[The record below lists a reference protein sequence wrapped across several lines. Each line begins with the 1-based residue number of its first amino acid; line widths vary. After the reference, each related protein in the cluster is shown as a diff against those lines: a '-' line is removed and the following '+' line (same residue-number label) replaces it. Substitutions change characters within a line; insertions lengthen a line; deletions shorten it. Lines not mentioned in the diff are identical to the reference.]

1 MRADSLLI
9 IGVNHKVAPVEV
21 REKLAHNAGCEN
33 PVVAI
38 KTIPGC
44 RECCFLGTC
53 NRVEVICST
62 SETESTARAIRQHL
76 FAGSGLSDE
85 EIERYS
91 YLHVNGEAV
100 NHLFRVAASLDSM
113 IVGEPQILGQ
123 LKKAYRAAAEL
134 KTVGP
139 VLNKFINKSFSVAK
153 RVRTETNIGS
163 SAVSISFAAVQLA
176 KKIFG
181 TLADKRVMLVG
192 AGEMA
197 ELAAE
202 HLMSQGI
209 AGVVVANRT
218 LERAINLAQRFNG
231 TAVTLEGLAAELEN
245 VDILISSTG
254 ATGLV
259 LMKDDVKPIMRQRMN
274 RPLFLIDIAVP
285 RDLDPKL
292 NDLDNVYLYDID
304 NLKDVVEVNKSERQK
319 EADSASQIVD
329 EETTKFQRWL
339 DGMDIT
345 PTIVALRHKVDELR
359 QAELERTLSQ
369 LKELSPKQLK
379 AVEVLAASLT
389 NKMLHHPIAFLKAVT
404 TPQDQVVKLDL
415 IRQVFALDPEPDNDR
430 EEDDLS
436 LTV

>member
-1 MRADSLLI
+1 MQADTLLI

-21 REKLAHNAGCEN
+21 REKLAHTSGCEN

-38 KTIPGC
+38 NSIPGC

-62 SETESTARAIRQHL
+62 AEAESTARAIRQHL
-76 FAGSGLSDE
+76 FAGSGLSE
-85 EIERYS
+85 EEVEKYS
-91 YLHVNGEAV
+91 YLHVGQEAV

-113 IVGEPQILGQ
+113 IIGEPQILGQ
-123 LKKAYRAAAEL
+123 LKKAYKAAAEL
-134 KTVGP
+134 STVGP

-163 SAVSISFAAVQLA
+163 SAVSISYAAVQLA

-202 HLMSQGI
+202 HLIAQGI

-231 TAVTLEGLAAELEN
+231 TAVTLEGMAAELEN

-292 NDLDNVYLYDID
+292 NDLENVYLYDID
-304 NLKDVVEVNKSERQK
+304 NLKDVVEVNKSERNK
-319 EADSASQIVD
+319 EADSASRIVD
-329 EETTKFQRWL
+329 EETIKFQRWL
-339 DGMDIT
+339 DGMEIT
-345 PTIVALRHKVDELR
+345 PTIVALRQKADELR
-359 QAELERTLSQ
+359 HSELERTLSQ
-369 LKELSPKQLK
+369 VKDWSPKQIK
-379 AVEVLAASLT
+379 AIEVLAASIT
-389 NKMLHHPIAFLKAVT
+389 NKMLHHPIAFLKETGAPAEQT
-404 TPQDQVVKLDL
+404 LKLDL
-415 IRQVFALDPEPDNDR
+415 IRKVFALHPDSGDGH
-430 EEDDLS
+430 DDDELS
-436 LTV
+436 SQG

>member
-1 MRADSLLI
+1 MLADNLLI

-21 REKLAHNAGCEN
+21 REKLAHTADCEN

-38 KTIPGC
+38 KNIPGC

-53 NRVEVICST
+53 NRVEVICSST
-62 SETESTARAIRQHL
+62 ATESTAYAIRQHL
-76 FAGSGLSDE
+76 FAGSGLTDE
-85 EIERYS
+85 EVEKYS
-91 YLHVNGEAV
+91 YLHVGREAV

-123 LKKAYRAAAEL
+123 LKKAYKAAAEL
-134 KTVGP
+134 STVGP

-163 SAVSISFAAVQLA
+163 SAVSISYAAVQLA
-176 KKIFG
+176 KKILG

-202 HLMSQGI
+202 HLIAHGI

-218 LERAINLAQRFNG
+218 LERAITLAQRFNG
-231 TAVTLEGLAAELEN
+231 TAVTLEGMAAELEN

-259 LMKDDVKPIMRQRMN
+259 LMRDDVKPIMRQRMN

-319 EADSASQIVD
+319 EADCASRIVD
-329 EETTKFQRWL
+329 EETVKFQRWL
-339 DGMDIT
+339 EGMDVT
-345 PTIVALRHKVDELR
+345 PTIVSLRQKADELR

-369 LKELSPKQLK
+369 LKDLSPKQIK
-379 AVEVLAASLT
+379 AIEVLAASIT
-389 NKMLHHPIAFLKAVT
+389 NKMLHHPIVFLKAKAAPEEQT
-404 TPQDQVVKLDL
+404 LKLDL
-415 IRQVFALDPEPDNDR
+415 IRKVFALDPDPTDD
-430 EEDDLS
+430 EDDLLS
-436 LTV
+436 P

>member
-1 MRADSLLI
+1 MLADSLLI

-21 REKLAHNAGCEN
+21 REKLAHTSGQEN

-38 KTIPGC
+38 KAIPGC

-53 NRVEVICST
+53 NRVELICS
-62 SETESTARAIRQHL
+62 SSNPDATARAIRQHL

-91 YLHVNGEAV
+91 YLHIGKQAV

-123 LKKAYRAAAEL
+123 LKKAYRAATEL
-134 KTVGP
+134 RTVGP
-139 VLNKFINKSFSVAK
+139 ILNRFINKSFSVAK

-163 SAVSISFAAVQLA
+163 SAVSISYAAVQLA

-181 TLADKRVMLVG
+181 SLADKRVMLIG

-202 HLMSQGI
+202 HLIAQGI

-218 LERAINLAQRFNG
+218 LERAITLAQRFNG
-231 TAVTLEGLAAELEN
+231 TAVSLDGLSSELEN

-259 LMKDDVKPIMRQRMN
+259 LMRDDVKPVMRQRMN

-319 EADSASQIVD
+319 EADSASRIVD
-329 EETTKFQRWL
+329 EETIKFHQWL
-339 DGMDIT
+339 EGMDVT
-345 PTIVALRHKVDELR
+345 PTIVAIRQKADELR
-359 QAELERTLSQ
+359 QAELAKTLSQ
-369 LKELSPKQLK
+369 LKDLTPKQIK
-379 AVEVLAASLT
+379 SVEILASSIT
-389 NKMLHHPIAFLKAVT
+389 NKMLHHPIAFLKAKGEAE
-404 TPQDQVVKLDL
+404 DQTMKLDL
-415 IRQVFALDPEPDNDR
+415 FQRVFGLDPDPAID
-430 EEDDLS
+430 EDIEG
-436 LTV
+436 

>member
-1 MRADSLLI
+1 MLADTLLI

-21 REKLAHNAGCEN
+21 REKLAHTAGCEN

-53 NRVEVICST
+53 NRVEVICCT
-62 SETESTARAIRQHL
+62 SATAATASAIRQHL
-76 FAGSGLSDE
+76 FAGSGLTIE
-85 EIERYS
+85 EVEKYS
-91 YLHVNGEAV
+91 YLHVGHEAV

-123 LKKAYRAAAEL
+123 LKKAYRAAADL

-163 SAVSISFAAVQLA
+163 SAVSISYAAVQLA

-202 HLMSQGI
+202 HLIAQGI

-231 TAVTLEGLAAELEN
+231 TAVTLEGLAAELED

-259 LMKDDVKPIMRQRMN
+259 LMRDDVKPIMRQRMN

-304 NLKDVVEVNKSERQK
+304 NLKDVVEVNKSERNK
-319 EADSASQIVD
+319 EADSASRIVD
-329 EETTKFQRWL
+329 EESLKFQRWL
-339 DGMDIT
+339 EGMDVT
-345 PTIVALRHKVDELR
+345 PTIVALRQKVDDLR
-359 QAELERTLSQ
+359 QSELERTLAQ
-369 LKELSPKQLK
+369 CKDLTAKQIK

-389 NKMLHHPIAFLKAVT
+389 NKMLHHPIVFLKAT
-404 TPQDQVVKLDL
+404 GSPAEQTVKLDL
-415 IRQVFALDPEPDNDR
+415 IRQVFALDPESSDR
-430 EEDDLS
+430 DDDELAPEGC
-436 LTV
+436 

>member
-1 MRADSLLI
+1 MLADNLLI

-21 REKLAHNAGCEN
+21 REKLAHTTGCEN

-53 NRVEVICST
+53 NRVEVICSCT
-62 SETESTARAIRQHL
+62 NPESTAFAVRQHL

-85 EIERYS
+85 EAQKYS
-91 YLHVNGEAV
+91 YLHIGKQAV

-123 LKKAYRAAAEL
+123 LKKAYKAAAEL
-134 KTVGP
+134 HTVGP

-176 KKIFG
+176 KKILG
-181 TLADKRVMLVG
+181 ALNDKRVMLIG

-202 HLMSQGI
+202 HLIAQGI

-218 LERAINLAQRFNG
+218 LERAIGLAQRFNG
-231 TAVTLEGLAAELEN
+231 TAVSLDGLAAELEN

-259 LMKDDVKPIMRQRMN
+259 LMRDDVKPVMRQRMN

-304 NLKDVVEVNKSERQK
+304 NLKDVIEVNKSERQK
-319 EADSASQIVD
+319 EADSASRIVD
-329 EETTKFQRWL
+329 EETVKFQHWL
-339 DGMDIT
+339 EGMDVT
-345 PTIVALRHKVDELR
+345 PTIVELRQRADALRH
-359 QAELERTLSQ
+359 AELEKTLAQ
-369 LKELSPKQLK
+369 LKDLSPKQLK
-379 AVEVLAASLT
+379 AVEVLAASIT
-389 NKMLHHPIAFLKAVT
+389 NKMLHHPIVFLKT
-404 TPQDQVVKLDL
+404 KGGPEDQTMKLDL
-415 IRQVFALDPEPDNDR
+415 IRRVFALDPESTDND
-430 EEDDLS
+430 DDLP
-436 LTV
+436 LQG

>member
-1 MRADSLLI
+1 MQADTLLI

-21 REKLAHNAGCEN
+21 REKLAHTSGCEN

-38 KTIPGC
+38 KSIPGC

-62 SETESTARAIRQHL
+62 SESESTARAIRQHL
-76 FAGSGLSDE
+76 FAGSGLSE
-85 EIERYS
+85 EEVEKYS
-91 YLHVNGEAV
+91 YLHVGQEAV

-123 LKKAYRAAAEL
+123 LKKAYKAAAEL
-134 KTVGP
+134 STVGP

-163 SAVSISFAAVQLA
+163 SAVSISYAAVQLA

-181 TLADKRVMLVG
+181 SLADKRVMLVG

-202 HLMSQGI
+202 HLIAQGI

-231 TAVTLEGLAAELEN
+231 TAVTLEGLASELEN

-259 LMKDDVKPIMRQRMN
+259 LMRDDVKPIMRQRMN

-292 NDLDNVYLYDID
+292 NDLENVYLYDID
-304 NLKDVVEVNKSERQK
+304 NLKDVVEVNKSERNK
-319 EADSASQIVD
+319 EADSASRIVD
-329 EETTKFQRWL
+329 EETIKFQRWL
-339 DGMDIT
+339 DGMEIT
-345 PTIVALRHKVDELR
+345 PTIVALRQKADELR
-359 QAELERTLSQ
+359 RSELERTLSQ
-369 LKELSPKQLK
+369 GKDWSPKQIK
-379 AVEVLAASLT
+379 AIEVLAASIT
-389 NKMLHHPIAFLKAVT
+389 NKMLHHPIVFLKETA
-404 TPQDQVVKLDL
+404 TPAEQTLRLDL
-415 IRQVFALDPEPDNDR
+415 VRKVFALHPDSDENR
-430 EEDDLS
+430 DDELS
-436 LTV
+436 S

>member
-1 MRADSLLI
+1 MQADTLLI

-21 REKLAHNAGCEN
+21 REKLAHTSDCEN

-38 KTIPGC
+38 RAIPGC

-76 FAGSGLSDE
+76 FAGSGLSNDE
-85 EIERYS
+85 VEKYS
-91 YLHVNGEAV
+91 YLHVGQEAV

-134 KTVGP
+134 RTVGP

-163 SAVSISFAAVQLA
+163 SAVSISYAAVQLA

-181 TLADKRVMLVG
+181 TLADKRVMIVG

-202 HLMSQGI
+202 HLIAQGI

-218 LERAINLAQRFNG
+218 LERAITLAQRFNG

-259 LMKDDVKPIMRQRMN
+259 LMRDDVKPIMRQRMN

-304 NLKDVVEVNKSERQK
+304 NLKDVVEVNKSERNK
-319 EADSASQIVD
+319 EADSASRIVD
-329 EETTKFQRWL
+329 EETIKFQRWL
-339 DGMDIT
+339 DGMDVT
-345 PTIVALRHKVDELR
+345 PTIVALRQKADELR
-359 QAELERTLSQ
+359 QSELDRTLTQ
-369 LKELSPKQLK
+369 LKDLSPKQIK
-379 AVEVLAASLT
+379 AIEVLAASIT
-389 NKMLHHPIAFLKAVT
+389 NKMLHHPIVFLKAKGAHEGQT
-404 TPQDQVVKLDL
+404 LKLDL
-415 IRQVFALDPEPDNDR
+415 IRQVFALDPDSNDDQ
-430 EEDDLS
+430 EDDDPLS
-436 LTV
+436 QG

>member
-1 MRADSLLI
+1 MLADTLLI
-9 IGVNHKVAPVEV
+9 VGVNHKVAPVEV

-33 PVVAI
+33 PVVGI
-38 KTIPGC
+38 KAIPGC

-53 NRVEVICST
+53 NRVEVICS
-62 SETESTARAIRQHL
+62 SSSPETTAHAVRQHL

-91 YLHVNGEAV
+91 YLHVGGEAV
-100 NHLFRVAASLDSM
+100 HHLFRVAASLDSM

-134 KTVGP
+134 QTVGP
-139 VLNKFINKSFSVAK
+139 VLNRFINKSFSVAK

-163 SAVSISFAAVQLA
+163 SAVSISYAAVQLA
-176 KKIFG
+176 KKILG
-181 TLADKRVMLVG
+181 SLADKRVMLVG

-202 HLMSQGI
+202 HLIAQGV

-218 LERAINLAQRFNG
+218 LERAIGLAQRFNG
-231 TAVTLEGLAAELEN
+231 TAVSLEGLAEELEN

-259 LMKDDVKPIMRQRMN
+259 LMRDDVKPIMRQRMN

-319 EADSASQIVD
+319 EADHASRIVV
-329 EETTKFQRWL
+329 EETGKFQLWL
-339 DGMDIT
+339 DGMDVT
-345 PTIVALRHKVDELR
+345 PTIVAMR
-359 QAELERTLSQ
+359 QKADSIRLSEVERTLSQ
-369 LKELSPKQLK
+369 LKDLSPKQVK
-379 AVEVLAASLT
+379 AIEVLASSLI
-389 NKMLHHPIAFLKAVT
+389 NKMLHHPIAFLKEKSEAEGQT
-404 TPQDQVVKLDL
+404 RKLEMV
-415 IRQVFALDPEPDNDR
+415 RRVFAPQPHFFL
-430 EEDDLS
+430 
-436 LTV
+436 

>member
-1 MRADSLLI
+1 MLADNLLI

-21 REKLAHNAGCEN
+21 REKLAHTAGCEN

-38 KTIPGC
+38 KSIPGC

-53 NRVEVICST
+53 NRVEVICSST
-62 SETESTARAIRQHL
+62 ETGTTAHAIRQHL
-76 FAGSGLSDE
+76 FAGSGLTDE

-91 YLHVNGEAV
+91 YLHVGKEAV
-100 NHLFRVAASLDSM
+100 NHLFRVAA
-113 IVGEPQILGQ
+113 
-123 LKKAYRAAAEL
+123 
-134 KTVGP
+134 

-163 SAVSISFAAVQLA
+163 SAVSISYAAVQLA

-202 HLMSQGI
+202 HLIAQGI

-259 LMKDDVKPIMRQRMN
+259 LMRDDVKPIMRQRMN

-319 EADSASQIVD
+319 EADSASRIVD
-329 EETTKFQRWL
+329 EETVKFHHWL
-339 DGMDIT
+339 EGMDVT
-345 PTIVALRHKVDELR
+345 PTIVALRQKVDELR
-359 QAELERTLSQ
+359 QTELERTLAQ
-369 LKELSPKQLK
+369 LKDISPKQIK
-379 AVEVLAASLT
+379 AIEVLASSLT
-389 NKMLHHPIAFLKAVT
+389 NKMLHHPIAFLKAKAAPEEQT
-404 TPQDQVVKLDL
+404 LKLDL
-415 IRQVFALDPEPDNDR
+415 IRKVFGLDPDPSDDD
-430 EEDDLS
+430 DDLS
-436 LTV
+436 EPHD

>member
-1 MRADSLLI
+1 MSADSLLI
-9 IGVNHKVAPVEV
+9 VGVNHKVAPVEI

-33 PVVAI
+33 PVVTI
-38 KTIPGC
+38 KTLPGC

-53 NRVEVICST
+53 NRVEVICASHAP
-62 SETESTARAIRQHL
+62 EDTARLIRQHL
-76 FAGSGLSDE
+76 FSGAGLSE
-85 EIERYS
+85 AEIERYS
-91 YLHVNGEAV
+91 YLHIGREAV

-153 RVRTETNIGS
+153 RVRTETNIGG
-163 SAVSISFAAVQLA
+163 SAVSISYAAVQLA

-181 TLADKRVMLVG
+181 SLNDKRVMLVG

-202 HLMSQGI
+202 HLIAQGI

-218 LERAINLAQRFNG
+218 LERAITLAQRFNG
-231 TAVTLEGLAAELEN
+231 TAVSLEGLSGELEN

-259 LMKDDVKPIMRQRMN
+259 LMRDDVKPIMRQRMN

-319 EADSASQIVD
+319 EADSASRIVD
-329 EETTKFQRWL
+329 EETAKFQLWL
-339 DGMDIT
+339 EGMGVT
-345 PTIVALRHKVDELR
+345 PTIVALRNKADTLR
-359 QAELERTLSQ
+359 QAELEKTLSQ
-369 LKELSPKQLK
+369 LKELSPKQVK
-379 AVEVLAASLT
+379 AIEVLAASLI
-389 NKMLHHPIAFLKAVT
+389 NKMLHHPIVFLKAKGGADE
-404 TPQDQVVKLDL
+404 QAERLDS
-415 IRQVFALDPEPDNDR
+415 IRQIYGLDPEESNLD
-430 EEDDLS
+430 EEDQ
-436 LTV
+436 V

>member
-1 MRADSLLI
+1 MLADNLLI
-9 IGVNHKVAPVEV
+9 IGVNHKVAPIEV
-21 REKLAHNAGCEN
+21 REKLAHTAGCEN

-38 KTIPGC
+38 KSIEGC

-62 SETESTARAIRQHL
+62 SATESTALAIRQHL
-76 FAGSGLSDE
+76 FNGSGLTLE
-85 EIERYS
+85 EIEKYS
-91 YLHVNGEAV
+91 YLHVGKEAV

-123 LKKAYRAAAEL
+123 LKKAYKAAAEL
-134 KTVGP
+134 STVGP

-163 SAVSISFAAVQLA
+163 SAVSISYAAVQLA

-181 TLADKRVMLVG
+181 TLADKRVMIVG

-202 HLMSQGI
+202 HLIAQGI

-259 LMKDDVKPIMRQRMN
+259 LMRDDVKPIMRQRMN

-319 EADSASQIVD
+319 EADSATRIVD
-329 EETTKFQRWL
+329 EETIKFQHWL
-339 DGMDIT
+339 EGMDVT
-345 PTIVALRHKVDELR
+345 PTIVALRQKADELR
-359 QAELERTLSQ
+359 LSELERTLSQ
-369 LKELSPKQLK
+369 LKDLSPKQIK
-379 AVEVLAASLT
+379 AIEVLAASIT
-389 NKMLHHPIAFLKAVT
+389 NKMLHHPIAFLKT
-404 TPQDQVVKLDL
+404 KDTPEGQALKLDL
-415 IRQVFALDPEPDNDR
+415 IHKVFALDPDSNDDQ
-430 EEDDLS
+430 DDDEL
-436 LTV
+436 